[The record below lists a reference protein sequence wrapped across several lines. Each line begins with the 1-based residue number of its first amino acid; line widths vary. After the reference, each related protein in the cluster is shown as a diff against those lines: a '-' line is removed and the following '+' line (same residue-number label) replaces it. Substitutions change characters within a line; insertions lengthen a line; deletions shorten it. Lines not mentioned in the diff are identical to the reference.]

1 MTNETKTAEKRENS
15 VRTLRANGSLRSRHW
30 TEAFAQVP
38 REQFVTQFAV
48 PHHPGPRLVHY
59 DLSKDQD
66 GEALAAVY
74 EDATLITQWDAGG
87 TAISSSS
94 TPSLMATMLE
104 HLDADP
110 GHRVLE
116 VGTGTGYNA
125 ALLCHALGSD
135 TVTSIDLDA
144 TLVDHATRRLHTLG
158 YTPHTAAVD
167 GRSGYPTRAPF
178 DRVIATCGF
187 DRVPNAWL
195 SQLSD
200 HAVVVVNLGIGLAVL
215 RGDPTGICG
224 PFVSPAAFM
233 TARHSN
239 TDTAVTARQVVQATQ
254 NLPAEADRTAPGLD
268 PETFADPA
276 MVFLRS
282 LHTPALRWTQL
293 HDTEAGTTYC
303 LYDPTREALARVQLH
318 GDSASVTTQG
328 VDLWDEQLAI
338 ATSWD
343 GHGRPELTRYG
354 LTVQNDGTHLLWL
367 DEPTT
372 ITATVHPTQE
382 A

>member
-1 MTNETKTAEKRENS
+1 MTTETKAAEQREQS
-15 VRTLRANGSLRSRHW
+15 VRTLRANGSLHSHHW
-30 TEAFAQVP
+30 IEAFAQVP
-38 REQFVTQFAV
+38 REQFVSRFAV
-48 PHHPGPRLVHY
+48 PHYPGPRLVHH
-59 DLSKDQD
+59 DLSEDPD
-66 GEALAAVY
+66 DAALAAVY

-110 GHRVLE
+110 GHRLLE

-125 ALLCHALGSD
+125 ALLCHALGSN
-135 TVTSIDLDA
+135 TVTSIDLDPALVEQA
-144 TLVDHATRRLHTLG
+144 THRLHNMG
-158 YTPHTAAVD
+158 YTPCTAAVD

-187 DRVPNAWL
+187 SRVPRAWL
-195 SQLSD
+195 SQLAD

-215 RGDPTGICG
+215 RGDGTGIRG
-224 PFVSPAAFM
+224 PFVGTAAFM

-239 TDTAVTARQVVQATQ
+239 TDTAVTAREVVQATQ
-254 NLPAEADRTAPGLD
+254 NLPAEADRTALRMD
-268 PETFADPA
+268 PATFADPT

-282 LHTPALRWTQL
+282 LHTPTLQWAQL
-293 HDTEAGTTYC
+293 HDSDGGTIFC
-303 LYDPTREALARVQLH
+303 LYDPAREALARIQLH

-328 VDLWDEQLAI
+328 IDLWDEQLAI
-338 ATSWD
+338 AASWD
-343 GHGRPELTRYG
+343 GQGRPNLTRYG

-367 DEPTT
+367 DDPATST
-372 ITATVHPTQE
+372 IALPPTQE